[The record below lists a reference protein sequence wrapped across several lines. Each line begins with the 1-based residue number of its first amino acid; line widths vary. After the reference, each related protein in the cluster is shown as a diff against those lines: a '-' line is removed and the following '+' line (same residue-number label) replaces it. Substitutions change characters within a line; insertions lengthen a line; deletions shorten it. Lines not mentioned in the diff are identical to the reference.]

1 MIIMIVM
8 MSMMVVNR
16 TRMVER
22 MIMILVMINIMMM
35 NITLMIK
42 MMMIR
47 MLILMMFQMSL
58 MKRDRHSLTAVPVSA
73 GVAGEVFPSLA
84 EENDSFCKLILASP
98 GDVADRILARE
109 RRQLERQMEEERHL
123 PESCFIE
130 EVGE

>member
-1 MIIMIVM
+1 MIV
-8 MSMMVVNR
+8 
-16 TRMVER
+16 
-22 MIMILVMINIMMM
+22 VMINIRRM
-35 NITLMIK
+35 NISLMIK
-42 MMMIR
+42 MMSR
-47 MLILMMFQMSL
+47 MFQMSL

-73 GVAGEVFPSLA
+73 GVAGEVCPSLA

-130 EVGE
+130 EVGGNNNWFILVFIFIFYISLFR